1 MQFEIH
7 PHITRRP
14 EQDAETFTVAR
25 LFAAEGAGKRDL
37 SHLIDR
43 SYPYQ
48 SLRELRWHL
57 AERVALP
64 VKGVAVRA
72 A

>member
-1 MQFEIH
+1 MQFEIQ
-7 PHITRRP
+7 PNVDRRP
-14 EQDAETFTVAR
+14 DGDTFTVAR
-25 LFAAEGAGKRDL
+25 LFAADGARRRDL

-57 AERVALP
+57 AERFAVP
-64 VKGVAVRA
+64 VKGVEIRA

>member
-1 MQFEIH
+1 MQFEIQPRVDH
-7 PHITRRP
+7 RP
-14 EQDAETFTVAR
+14 DGDTFTVTR
-25 LFAAEGAGKRDL
+25 LLAADGAAKRDL

-57 AERVALP
+57 AERFSLP
-64 VKGVAVRA
+64 LKGVEVRQA
-72 A
+72 